1 MIEVFIGGIMSNQR
15 PGKIEKKL
23 DRNGDMQV
31 YKFFKTAAKLLND
44 EGKEDEAFYMEQMV
58 DYLQS
63 GKPLPT
69 SEEQVIK
76 ALGL

>member
-1 MIEVFIGGIMSNQR
+1 MSNQR

-31 YKFFKTAAKLLND
+31 YKFFKTDAKLLND
-44 EGKEDEAFYMEQMV
+44 CGKEDEAFYMEQMV
-58 DYLQS
+58 DWLQS
-63 GKPLPT
+63 GKQLPT
-69 SEEQVIK
+69 SEESIIK

>member
-1 MIEVFIGGIMSNQR
+1 MSNQR

-31 YKFFKTAAKLLND
+31 YKFFKTAAKLLNED
-44 EGKEDEAFYMEQMV
+44 GKEDEAFYMEQMV
-58 DYLQS
+58 DHLKS

-69 SEEQVIK
+69 SKEGVIK

>member
-1 MIEVFIGGIMSNQR
+1 MSNQR

-44 EGKEDEAFYMEQMV
+44 SGKEDEAFYMEQMV
-58 DYLQS
+58 DWLKN
-63 GKPLPT
+63 GKQLPT
-69 SEEQVIK
+69 SEESIVK